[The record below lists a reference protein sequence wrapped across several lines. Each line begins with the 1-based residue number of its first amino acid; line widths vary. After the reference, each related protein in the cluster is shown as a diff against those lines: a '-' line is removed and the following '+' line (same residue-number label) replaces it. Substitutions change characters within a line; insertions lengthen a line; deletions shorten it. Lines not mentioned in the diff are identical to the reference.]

1 MWDVRCIQKMQRP
14 DSRQCLPCRLTK
26 NPNSC
31 LILVCSSTSSMTRYP
46 CLPEQEEAIYSGQ
59 VTRKTY
65 MYCKFHILAAATK
78 AIKSKFLSS
87 WDVSRCHCITQF
99 HLTQRP
105 YSFNKLSSVQ
115 KKTSPPPRRL
125 SSSNRRSR
133 KKTPGRWSSDN
144 KKQDITKKPGYL
156 ATNTIYLS
164 THALK
169 AKHKCK
175 KEEEEDAPS
184 PYL

>member
-1 MWDVRCIQKMQRP
+1 MQRP

-65 MYCKFHILAAATK
+65 MYRKFHILAAATK
-78 AIKSKFLSS
+78 AIKSKFLPS
-87 WDVSRCHCITQF
+87 WDVSRCHCITPLDAKTLQF
-99 HLTQRP
+99 QQTLISAEKNIP
-105 YSFNKLSSVQ
+105 
-115 KKTSPPPRRL
+115 PPPRRL

-164 THALK
+164 THAQG
-169 AKHKCK
+169 KHKCK

-184 PYL
+184 P